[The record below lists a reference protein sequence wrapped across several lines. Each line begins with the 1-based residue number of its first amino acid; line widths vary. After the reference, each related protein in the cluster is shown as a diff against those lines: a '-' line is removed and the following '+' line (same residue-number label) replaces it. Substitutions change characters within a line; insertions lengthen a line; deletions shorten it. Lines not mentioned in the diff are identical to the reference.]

1 MQYKNKTFAV
11 TLAALLLGSLP
22 TAQAATA
29 VVKPNITSVAVIG
42 EVATVKWSSPK
53 LPAKAYFE
61 VEIKTRTTPVVTTV
75 TRSTTTTIAKVLKPY
90 SYYSVRV
97 RSLAIA
103 KGAWSGSKGF
113 STTGGAVNNVNVV
126 ETTHTSVQIAWEAPA
141 GATGYEVMLGDGLVK
156 TTQNNTYTFTG
167 LKPGAVNKFSI
178 RPVAGTIKGVATPFF
193 EFTTLTTGP
202 TNLNASNITSSSF
215 TLSWTAIT
223 GADSYNV
230 YQGTTFLG
238 NSKTT
243 SYPVK
248 SLTPGLAADY
258 SVQAVF
264 GAAVTEAS
272 DKLNVTSLTEIPVA
286 PTISQITSVSAL
298 VSWQLDLSATSYTVT
313 LYDGLG
319 TSVLAT
325 KSVNSSFGSTTF
337 TGLSPLTSYSVGI
350 VEVYPA
356 SASKSSLLTSFT
368 TTKSDLGGLAITNI
382 TTTAG
387 TLSWSSNPAAVTY
400 EVLRDGT
407 IIASGIAPSVLSYSF
422 TALAPGNTYILGVRA
437 TYVNG
442 AGATL
447 RTDLQ
452 SMSFSTLVDQSFK
465 PALTTAPVVT
475 LPYAL
480 SPVVGAT
487 LTANAGI
494 WTSVPAISAY
504 TYQWQ
509 RSSDGGTTNFI
520 DISGA
525 TTLSY
530 TVTAADIGFPL
541 RIRVTATNTNG
552 TSSPQPSVATL
563 AGVPGYNVTVPT
575 VRGNFVVGQTLES
588 TDGTWSSPYAI
599 TLSYQWKRDGVAI
612 TGSTAISPT
621 YVVVAADI
629 GTALTVT
636 VTASTSQGSFSAT
649 STSRGTVTAVNNTVL
664 PTISGTVRVGS
675 TLTLAQ
681 GTWLNASTITQQ
693 WQSSSDSAT
702 WNAIVG
708 AGSTSYVLTTAE
720 SGLYVRAQVFG
731 SFTSGSTSYKTTANT
746 AATVV
751 VPASNVTNS
760 VLPVVSGT
768 LAALS
773 TLSTTTGTWST
784 SGTFTYQ
791 WQSSPDGST
800 WTNIASATGST
811 YVLTGTETGKY
822 MRVQVTNS
830 ISSGAISGTAYSVA
844 TVKISAPSNT
854 AIPVISGTLRIG
866 STQTTTNGTWTNS
879 PSSFTYQWQSS
890 NNGISW
896 TNISGATAITYVPTF
911 DICNAQIRVVV
922 GAFGSVDTATV
933 SSAAVSG
940 FLPPA
945 APNALPT
952 INDTNTVGSTF
963 TVTAGVWP
971 NTPNTTPG
979 PFQTYQWERSADAG
993 ASWAVIAGATGIS
1006 YVVVTGDSGYRF
1018 RVRETLTTNTGS
1030 SSTYTLTSLNPIV

>member
-1 MQYKNKTFAV
+1 MVV
-11 TLAALLLGSLP
+11 TLVALLLSCLPSSL
-22 TAQAATA
+22 AATA
-29 VVKPNITSVAVIG
+29 VIKPNITSVDVLG
-42 EVATVKWSSPK
+42 EVATIKWSSPK

-61 VEIKTRTTPVVTTV
+61 VEIKTRTTPAVTTV
-75 TRSTTTTIAKVLKPY
+75 TRSTTLVIAKVLKPY

-103 KGAWSGSKGF
+103 KGAWSTSKGF
-113 STTGGAVNNVNVV
+113 STTGGAVNNVNIV
-126 ETTHTSVQIAWEAPA
+126 ETTHTTVQIAWEAPT
-141 GATGYEVMLGDGLVK
+141 GATGYEVMLGDGAVK
-156 TTQNNTYTFTG
+156 ATQNTSYTFTG
-167 LKPGAVNKFSI
+167 LKPGSVNKFSI
-178 RPVAGTIKGVATPFF
+178 RPVAGAIKGVATPFF

-202 TNLNASNITSSSF
+202 TNLNASDITTSSF
-215 TLSWTAIT
+215 TLNWTVIT
-223 GADSYNV
+223 GADSYNI
-230 YQGTTFLG
+230 YQGVKFLG
-238 NSKTT
+238 NSKTA
-243 SYPVK
+243 SYLVK
-248 SLTPGLAADY
+248 SLTPGLSADY
-258 SVQAVF
+258 SVQGVF
-264 GAAVTEAS
+264 GGAVTEAS
-272 DKLNVTSLTEIPVA
+272 DKLNVITLTEVPAA

-298 VSWQLDLSATSYTVT
+298 VSWKVNLNAATYSVS
-313 LYDGLG
+313 LYDSLG
-319 TSVLAT
+319 TTLIAT

-337 TGLSPLTSYSVGI
+337 TGLSPLTSYAVGI

-356 SASKSSLLTSFT
+356 SVSRSSLFASFT

-382 TTTAG
+382 TTTSG

-422 TALAPGNTYILGVRA
+422 TALAPGNTYTLGVRA

-465 PALTTAPVVT
+465 PALTTAPVIT

-480 SPVVGAT
+480 NPVVGAT
-487 LTANAGI
+487 LTATAGI
-494 WTSVPAISAY
+494 WTSVPGITAY

-509 RSSDGGTTNFI
+509 RSSDGGTINFV
-520 DISGA
+520 DITGA
-525 TTLSY
+525 TTSSY
-530 TVTAADIGFPL
+530 TVTALDIGFPL

-575 VRGNFVVGQTLES
+575 VRGNYVVGQTLES

-599 TLSYQWKRDGVAI
+599 TLGFQWKRDGTAI

-649 STSRGTVTAVNNTVL
+649 STSRGTVTPVNNSAL

-702 WNAIVG
+702 WNAILG
-708 AGSTSYVLTTAE
+708 AGSTTYVLTSAE
-720 SGLYVRAQVFG
+720 SGLYIRAQVFG
-731 SFTSGSTSYKTTANT
+731 NFTSGSTSYKTTANT

-760 VLPVVSGT
+760 VLPVITGSLTVGS
-768 LAALS
+768 ALTAS
-773 TLSTTTGTWST
+773 TGTWST
-784 SGTFTYQ
+784 LGTISYQ
-791 WQSSPDGST
+791 WQSSVNSGST
-800 WTNIASATGST
+800 WTNISSATNST
-811 YVLTGTETGKY
+811 YVVTGTEGIV
-822 MRVQVTNS
+822 RVQVTNS
-830 ISSGAISGTAYSVA
+830 ISSGAITGTAYSAA
-844 TVKISAPSNT
+844 TVKVGAPSNT
-854 AIPVISGTLRIG
+854 ALPVITGTLRIG
-866 STQTTTNGTWTNS
+866 STQSVTTGTWTNS
-879 PSSFTYQWQSS
+879 PTSYAYQWQSS
-890 NNGISW
+890 NDGISW
-896 TNISGATAITYVPTF
+896 TNIGGWAPSTYVPTF
-911 DICNAQIRVVV
+911 AICNAQIRVVV
-922 GAFGSVDTATV
+922 AAIGGGDTATV
-933 SSAAVSG
+933 NSAAISG

-945 APNALPT
+945 APTVLPSF
-952 INDTNTVGSTF
+952 NDTSTVGSTF
-963 TVTAGVWP
+963 TVTAGTWP
-971 NTPNTTPG
+971 STSSG
-979 PFQTYQWERSADAG
+979 QTYQWERSSDAG
-993 ASWAVIAGATGIS
+993 ASWAVIAGATGTT
-1006 YVVVTGDSGYRF
+1006 YVTVTGDIGYRI

-1030 SSTYTLTSLNPIV
+1030 SSAYTLASLNPIT

>member
-1 MQYKNKTFAV
+1 
-11 TLAALLLGSLP
+11 
-22 TAQAATA
+22 
-29 VVKPNITSVAVIG
+29 
-42 EVATVKWSSPK
+42 
-53 LPAKAYFE
+53 
-61 VEIKTRTTPVVTTV
+61 
-75 TRSTTTTIAKVLKPY
+75 
-90 SYYSVRV
+90 
-97 RSLAIA
+97 
-103 KGAWSGSKGF
+103 
-113 STTGGAVNNVNVV
+113 
-126 ETTHTSVQIAWEAPA
+126 
-141 GATGYEVMLGDGLVK
+141 
-156 TTQNNTYTFTG
+156 
-167 LKPGAVNKFSI
+167 
-178 RPVAGTIKGVATPFF
+178 
-193 EFTTLTTGP
+193 
-202 TNLNASNITSSSF
+202 
-215 TLSWTAIT
+215 
-223 GADSYNV
+223 
-230 YQGTTFLG
+230 
-238 NSKTT
+238 
-243 SYPVK
+243 
-248 SLTPGLAADY
+248 
-258 SVQAVF
+258 
-264 GAAVTEAS
+264 
-272 DKLNVTSLTEIPVA
+272 
-286 PTISQITSVSAL
+286 
-298 VSWQLDLSATSYTVT
+298 
-313 LYDGLG
+313 
-319 TSVLAT
+319 
-325 KSVNSSFGSTTF
+325 
-337 TGLSPLTSYSVGI
+337 
-350 VEVYPA
+350 
-356 SASKSSLLTSFT
+356 
-368 TTKSDLGGLAITNI
+368 
-382 TTTAG
+382 
-387 TLSWSSNPAAVTY
+387 
-400 EVLRDGT
+400 
-407 IIASGIAPSVLSYSF
+407 
-422 TALAPGNTYILGVRA
+422 
-437 TYVNG
+437 
-442 AGATL
+442 
-447 RTDLQ
+447 
-452 SMSFSTLVDQSFK
+452 MSFSTLVDQSFK
-465 PALTTAPVVT
+465 PALTTAPVIT

-480 SPVVGAT
+480 NPVVGAT
-487 LTANAGI
+487 LTATSGI
-494 WTSVPAISAY
+494 WTSVPGITAY

-509 RSSDGGTTNFI
+509 RSSDGGTSNFV
-520 DISGA
+520 DITGA

-530 TVTAADIGFPL
+530 TVTALDIGFPL

-575 VRGNFVVGQTLES
+575 VRGNYVVGQTLES

-599 TLSYQWKRDGVAI
+599 TLGFQWKRDGTAI

-649 STSRGTVTAVNNTVL
+649 STSRGTVTPVNNSAL

-702 WNAIVG
+702 WNAILG
-708 AGSTSYVLTTAE
+708 AGSTSYLLTTAE

-731 SFTSGSTSYKTTANT
+731 SFTSGSTFKTTANT
-746 AATVV
+746 AATVI

-773 TLSTTTGTWST
+773 TVSTTNGTWST

-800 WTNIASATGST
+800 WTNIASGGTAST
-811 YVLTGTETGKY
+811 YVLTSTETGKY

-830 ISSGAISGTAYSVA
+830 ISSGAISGTAYSAA

-854 AIPVISGTLRIG
+854 AIPVITGTLRIG

-922 GAFGSVDTATV
+922 AAIGGGDTATV
-933 SSAAVSG
+933 NSAAVSG

-945 APNALPT
+945 APNTLPT

-963 TVTAGVWP
+963 TVAAGVWP

-993 ASWAVIAGATGIS
+993 ASWAVIAGATGNS

-1030 SSTYTLTSLNPIV
+1030 SSAYTLTSLNPIV

>member
-272 DKLNVTSLTEIPVA
+272 DKLNVISLTETPVA

-760 VLPVVSGT
+760 VLPVITGSLTVGS
-768 LAALS
+768 ALTAS
-773 TLSTTTGTWST
+773 TGTWST
-784 SGTFTYQ
+784 LGTISYQ
-791 WQSSPDGST
+791 WQSSVNSGST
-800 WTNIASATGST
+800 WTNISSATNST
-811 YVLTGTETGKY
+811 YVVTGTEGIV
-822 MRVQVTNS
+822 RIQVTNS
-830 ISSGAISGTAYSVA
+830 ISSGAITGTAYSVA
-844 TVKISAPSNT
+844 TVKIGAPSNT
-854 AIPVISGTLRIG
+854 ALPVITGTLRIG
-866 STQTTTNGTWTNS
+866 STQSTTTGTWTNS
-879 PSSFTYQWQSS
+879 PTSYAYQWQSS
-890 NNGISW
+890 NDGISW
-896 TNISGATAITYVPTF
+896 TNIGGWATSTYLPTF

-922 GAFGSVDTATV
+922 AAIGGGDTATV

-945 APNALPT
+945 APTVLPSF
-952 INDTNTVGSTF
+952 NDTSTVGSTF
-963 TVTAGVWP
+963 TVSRGTWP
-971 NTPNTTPG
+971 STLNTSPG
-979 PFQTYQWERSADAG
+979 PFQTYQWERSSDGG
-993 ASWAVIAGATGIS
+993 ASWAAIAGATGTT
-1006 YVVVTGDSGYRF
+1006 YVTLTGDIGYRI

-1030 SSTYTLTSLNPIV
+1030 SSAYTLASLNPIA